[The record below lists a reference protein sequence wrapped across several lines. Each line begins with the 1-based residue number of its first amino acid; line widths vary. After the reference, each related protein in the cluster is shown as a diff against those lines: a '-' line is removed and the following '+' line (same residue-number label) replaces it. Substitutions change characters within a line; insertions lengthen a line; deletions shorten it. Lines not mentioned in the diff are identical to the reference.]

1 MEVNKAKLET
11 EKGKSFYPNIVRQ
24 EVIKSIK
31 KSMSTRLRPYPES
44 WDKYDRTGDK
54 FINKYMKSLKPE
66 QKKNVKEL
74 LVLWENRMNLLDN
87 TVRDTYLD
95 YYAF

>member
-1 MEVNKAKLET
+1 
-11 EKGKSFYPNIVRQ
+11 
-24 EVIKSIK
+24 
-31 KSMSTRLRPYPES
+31 
-44 WDKYDRTGDK
+44 
-54 FINKYMKSLKPE
+54 MKSLKPE